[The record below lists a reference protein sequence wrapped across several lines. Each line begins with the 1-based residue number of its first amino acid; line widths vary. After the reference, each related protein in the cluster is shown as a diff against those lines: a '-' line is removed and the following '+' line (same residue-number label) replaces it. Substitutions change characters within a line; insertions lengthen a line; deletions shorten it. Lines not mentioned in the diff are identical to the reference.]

1 MSTGLSGAQ
10 PQPTAQIGAKPEH
23 EQIQDA
29 LRELNGAI
37 HRLKELHLDILGE
50 DLPVQDDGA
59 KNTPS
64 YAALKTTL
72 KETPMRI
79 FQSVEQ
85 INCITAEIR
94 QTLFTP

>member
-1 MSTGLSGAQ
+1 MSTGSGATQ
-10 PQPTAQIGAKPEH
+10 MDAKPEH

-29 LRELNGAI
+29 LWELSGAI
-37 HRLKELHLDILGE
+37 QRLKELHLDILGE
-50 DLPVQDDGA
+50 DVPKDDGD
-59 KNTPS
+59 KDNPS
-64 YAALKTTL
+64 YAALKPTL

-85 INCITAEIR
+85 INCITADIR